1 MFDVERKPAPNK
13 KKIKRGMRLSDDTK
27 KTIVIVGAI
36 FIVVFMLS
44 FIYISKQNENYKNT
58 KEDKSKY
65 IVYTKYQGGSG
76 DYSQYIPYINI
87 KSDVIS
93 LVNEDVDLFMEDFKG
108 AEKTAI
114 SYEYDIS
121 GIILSVVLKA
131 IDYNTEYAPKA
142 YFRSY
147 NINLNTL
154 EVIDD
159 TALLN
164 FFGVTEETVNNKI
177 ENKFKTYYQELVNE
191 SYYAADECD
200 YNCFLRFR
208 EVDNYLDNV
217 TYYVENGNLI
227 AYKPYVFHSVY
238 GEEEYFKNKSFKF
251 LIVETDKNGEDK

>member
-1 MFDVERKPAPNK
+1 MFDVERKSAPNK
-13 KKIKRGMRLSDDTK
+13 KKIKRGKKLSNDTK
-27 KTIVIVGAI
+27 KTMVIVGAI
-36 FIVVFMLS
+36 FIIVFMLS
-44 FIYISKQNENYKNT
+44 FIYISRQNENYKNI
-58 KEDKSKY
+58 KEDKSRY

-76 DYSQYIPYINI
+76 DYTQYIPYINI

-93 LVNEDVDLFMEDFKG
+93 LVNEDVDLFMEDFKDE
-108 AEKTAI
+108 EKTTI

-159 TALLN
+159 SALLD
-164 FFGVTEETVNNKI
+164 FFGVNEETVSNKI

-191 SYYAADECD
+191 EYYAADECD
-200 YNCFLRFR
+200 YNCFLKFR
-208 EVDNYLDNV
+208 EIDNYLDNV
-217 TYYVENGNLI
+217 SYYVENGNLI
-227 AYKPYVFHSVY
+227 AYRPYVFHSVY

>member
-13 KKIKRGMRLSDDTK
+13 KKIKRGMRLSNDTK
-27 KTIVIVGAI
+27 KKMVIVGAI

-44 FIYISKQNENYKNT
+44 FIYISKQNENYKNI

-108 AEKTAI
+108 EEKTAI
-114 SYEYDIS
+114 SYEYNIS

-131 IDYNTEYAPKA
+131 IDYNTEYAPRV

-147 NINLNTL
+147 NINLSNQ
-154 EVIDD
+154 EVINNDSLL
-159 TALLN
+159 ALFN
-164 FFGVTEETVNNKI
+164 TDYANVSGIIENRFKYYYQDIVNN
-177 ENKFKTYYQELVNE
+177 E
-191 SYYAADECD
+191 YYASDECD
-200 YNCFLRFR
+200 YNCFL
-208 EVDNYLDNV
+208 
-217 TYYVENGNLI
+217 
-227 AYKPYVFHSVY
+227 
-238 GEEEYFKNKSFKF
+238 KS
-251 LIVETDKNGEDK
+251 